1 MLSVEDNLWK
11 KFVRYAVKITMC
23 QIFFLPDCNR
33 NNDDMSYQ
41 SLPKI
46 PITFFT
52 PIFFQSETRHIVSH
66 YSSLMETVNSFQNP

>member
-1 MLSVEDNLWK
+1 VE
-11 KFVRYAVKITMC
+11 KIC
-23 QIFFLPDCNR
+23 KVCGQNNNVSNFFLPDCNR

-66 YSSLMETVNSFQNP
+66 YSSLMETVNSFQNPSFFKNTT